1 MSNYMKTC
9 PSSFS
14 KARVPHFC
22 SPSTLNSL
30 QGMLKVSNCRSSWF
44 NLCRGKWQVP
54 SWKWNSLSHVQ
65 LFVTPRSV
73 LGILQARILELDAI
87 PFSRGFS
94 WLRDQTG
101 VSQQILYHLSYQGN
115 LANTLGKY
123 QDAAE
128 TFPLLLFFHE
138 CHLPCVSPSPSPCFS
153 FSSFVLLPQLSF
165 TSHSSLGI
173 GLATEFVW
181 VFLSALTEKLEW
193 TFLGH
198 SIFLD
203 FFQFVSKQSTR
214 FSHS

>member
-14 KARVPHFC
+14 KAWVPHFC
-22 SPSTLNSL
+22 SPPTLNSL
-30 QGMLKVSNCRSSWF
+30 QGMLKVSNCRSSRF
-44 NLCRGKWQVP
+44 NPCRGKWQVP

-73 LGILQARILELDAI
+73 LGILQARILELVAI

-123 QDAAE
+123 QDAVD
-128 TFPLLLFFHE
+128 TFPLLLFSHE
-138 CHLPCVSPSPSPCFS
+138 YHLSCISPSSSPWFQ
-153 FSSFVLLPQLSF
+153 FLLFFPL
-165 TSHSSLGI
+165 T
-173 GLATEFVW
+173 
-181 VFLSALTEKLEW
+181 SALFHLTFFTRYWIGHKIRLGFSVSSYGKTQMNFFGQLNISWFFSIYLQTEY
-193 TFLGH
+193 
-198 SIFLD
+198 
-203 FFQFVSKQSTR
+203 
-214 FSHS
+214 